1 MSNTRD
7 TTTVEATTIPDV
19 DPTPAFDVDA
29 ERIILGA
36 LMTNATI
43 IDDIAAKVGA
53 DDFYSPRHGAL
64 FDTIVNA
71 HEAGIPTEPIAL
83 AGHMADQGT
92 LKKLDGGAL
101 YLHRCVSEVPNVAQV
116 GFYVNRVLEMAS
128 RRRLQA
134 AGIRITH
141 AATATGYTSEQVV
154 ALAED
159 LIQQVQPRRA
169 TDDDM
174 VQLGEILNA
183 GLDAIEHRK
192 ADPAGLPTGFR
203 DLDKLIG
210 GMRKKQLITIAA
222 PTGCGKSVF
231 LVDVARHL
239 SIKLKNTV
247 ALFSLE
253 MARDEL
259 FERIMSAQSGVPYH
273 VIRDGDLGDNDWA
286 RVSNV
291 LGPMSVAPFFICDQ
305 SEISVRQIQN
315 KCRRLQARH
324 GLDAVIVD
332 YTQLVEPSQ
341 RCKDEQEQISNV
353 SRGLKIMAGNL
364 DVPVIA
370 AAQMNRGP
378 DMRADKLPQLSD
390 LRGSGSIANNSNVV
404 MFIHR
409 PDYYD
414 PESPR
419 RGEADFVVR
428 KARSAP
434 KDVVTV
440 AAQLD
445 KSRFVDMAII

>member
-1 MSNTRD
+1 MHD
-7 TTTVEATTIPDV
+7 TPPRAITN
-19 DPTPAFDVDA
+19 DPADATPAYDVDA

-36 LMTNATI
+36 LMTDAAL
-43 IDDIAAKVGA
+43 IDGVSAKLGA
-53 DDFYSPRHGAL
+53 DDFYNPRTADL
-64 FDTIVNA
+64 FNIIVNA
-71 HEAGIPTEPIAL
+71 HESGAPTEPVAL
-83 AGHMADQGT
+83 AGILADKGVLTQF
-92 LKKLDGGAL
+92 DGGAL
-101 YLHRCVSEVPNVAQV
+101 YLHKCVEAVPIAAQV
-116 GFYVNRVLEMAS
+116 GYYVDRLLELS
-128 RRRLQA
+128 TRRRLQI
-134 AGIRITH
+134 AGIRISQ
-141 AATATGYTSEQVV
+141 AATTSGYTSDEVA

-159 LIQQVQPRRA
+159 LIQKVQPRRA
-169 TDDDM
+169 DDDM
-174 VQLGEILNA
+174 VQLGELLSS
-183 GLDAIEHRK
+183 GLDAIEHRA
-192 ADPAGLPTGFR
+192 ADPAGLPTGFKE
-203 DLDKLIG
+203 LDDRLG
-210 GMRKKQLITIAA
+210 GLRKKQLITIAA

-231 LVDVARHL
+231 LVDVARHMA
-239 SIKLKNTV
+239 IKKKLTV

-259 FERIMSAQSGVPYH
+259 FERIMSAQAGVPYRL
-273 VIRDGDLGDNDWA
+273 IRDGNLSDGDWQ
-286 RVSNV
+286 RVSGV
-291 LGPMSVAPFFICDQ
+291 LGPMSTAPMFICDQ

-315 KCRRLQARH
+315 KCRRLHARH

-364 DVPVIA
+364 DVPVIC

-378 DMRADKLPQLSD
+378 DMRADKLPQLAD

-419 RGEADFVVR
+419 RGEADFVIR